1 MPTYFDFLK
10 EIFTILTKY
19 QKLFTWTGSSK
30 FTKSQYTKSV
40 SSSSSILQTGRTFNE
55 LVENVNF
62 RSQKMMKTSQET
74 VIIFKTLKYM
84 FTIQA
89 IYK

>member
-1 MPTYFDFLK
+1 
-10 EIFTILTKY
+10 
-19 QKLFTWTGSSK
+19 
-30 FTKSQYTKSV
+30 
-40 SSSSSILQTGRTFNE
+40 
-55 LVENVNF
+55 VENNNF

-74 VIIFKTLKYM
+74 VIIFKTLKDM